1 MRTYLKKWTM
11 KKKKK
16 LFNIENINTDYKPIN
31 QTITTK
37 LIYKSMED
45 YFLFN
50 KLIPITNYINFS
62 ILNIFALTIHEKKIN
77 CYEDAIIELF
87 KRLKFS
93 VRKYTEIILS
103 IALRLYLKEKD
114 RKYFKYF
121 KFYKLCIEDMRQYP
135 NEELNYLKEEIEK
148 LEKQNDVNDDNEQV
162 LVGDNLEKV
171 KRISTIESFD
181 KEKRFNFLQ
190 SLLPSKFK
198 KKKNT
203 QIKDMYYLKEIF
215 DSTSKMLNDYY
226 IDCDP
231 KTIDKTE
238 YKENVIK
245 LLKYWQD
252 NREEYPKDIDSFL
265 FDYITLE
272 E

>member
-11 KKKKK
+11 KKKKT

-62 ILNIFALTIHEKKIN
+62 ILNIFALTIHVKKIN
-77 CYEDAIIELF
+77 RYEYAIIELF

-135 NEELNYLKEEIEK
+135 NEELNYLKKEIEK
-148 LEKQNDVNDDNEQV
+148 LEKQNDANDDNEQV
-162 LVGDNLEKV
+162 LVGDNLKKV
-171 KRISTIESFD
+171 KRISTKDIESLISNNSTL
-181 KEKRFNFLQ
+181 KFLTGKQ
-190 SLLPSKFK
+190 ND
-198 KKKNT
+198 NT
-203 QIKDMYYLKEIF
+203 QIYSPKEIF

-231 KTIDKTE
+231 TTINKKE
-238 YKENVIK
+238 YEKNVID
-245 LLKYWQD
+245 LIKYCE
-252 NREEYPKDIDSFL
+252 NYRKKKSEEFPKDINSFL
-265 FDYITLE
+265 FQYITLE

>member
-11 KKKKK
+11 KKKKNYLILK
-16 LFNIENINTDYKPIN
+16 ILILTKPIN

-45 YFLFN
+45 YFLSYN
-50 KLIPITNYINFS
+50 LIPTNYINFS
-62 ILNIFALTIHEKKIN
+62 ILNIFALTIHVKKIN
-77 CYEDAIIELF
+77 RYEYAIIELF

-103 IALRLYLKEKD
+103 IALRLYSKEKD
-114 RKYFKYF
+114 PKYFKYF
-121 KFYKLCIEDMRQYP
+121 TFYKLCIEDMRQYP
-135 NEELNYLKEEIEK
+135 NEELNYLRKEIEK
-148 LEKQNDVNDDNEQV
+148 LEKQNDDIKKMTTKE
-162 LVGDNLEKV
+162 
-171 KRISTIESFD
+171 IESFKKD
-181 KEKRFNFLQ
+181 KRLNFLQ
-190 SLLPSKFK
+190 SLSKNN
-198 KKKNT
+198 KNT
-203 QIKDMYYLKEIF
+203 QIKDICLTKEIF

-231 KTIDKTE
+231 KIIDKTE
-238 YKENVIK
+238 YKETVIK
-245 LLKYWQD
+245 VIKYWED
-252 NREEYPKDIDSFL
+252 NREEFPNDINSFL